1 MAKKRSYGIQLVIT
15 GKNLAKA
22 TLQGLAKGL
31 RAPIDAVKKLG
42 AGFGSLVEKVPGIY
56 LLGRAVGSVARET
69 VALVRGLGDY
79 AGDVIDLSARTGI
92 GTDLLQEFGF
102 AAQKVGINTEQS
114 SAALQKF
121 TATLGK
127 GVNSKSLFSSLGRQT
142 AGFVRALKAAKS
154 PTDQLELVLAT
165 MASIPDATKRAAF
178 AVNFF
183 GESGVKFSA
192 MAADGAEGLRAL
204 RREAGL
210 LGNRLSQDD
219 LKLADE
225 FGDKW
230 ESLTMAFEGTK
241 RDFGMGLIEGLTP
254 GLEELLKY
262 VKENRKE
269 VGAFLRDL
277 GKSVGT
283 GIVDAAKGIVSAV
296 KWIVANKDTII
307 DVMKWVGIGVAA
319 LLGLSA
325 LSGILAVLAKAP
337 FFAALSAAVAGV
349 KWLLATGAKGFVPGW
364 GKGAP
369 AASAAG
375 AGARGAATAATVG
388 RLGTMGLAGA
398 VAGPAAAALLLNP
411 TDMEQDS
418 QDDARRIAEKR
429 WGPGLARLGMS
440 LDSPGMP
447 HIDPLIFAENR
458 EGDRNIIEGW
468 SKMGSALA
476 VADIVNAGG
485 FEGLMRKAMG
495 PVLDWGGGAKS
506 EVEVKVVV
514 EDRSGATDGAP
525 EVKAA
530 GAVQVKAETRG
541 ATGRRAQSY
550 AEGGGP

>member
-22 TLQGLAKGL
+22 ALDGLVKGL
-31 RAPIDAVKKLG
+31 RAPIDGIKRLG
-42 AGFGSLVEKVPGIY
+42 SGLGSLVEKVPGIY
-56 LLGRAVGSVARET
+56 LLGRAIGSVARET
-69 VALVRGLGDY
+69 VALVKGLGDY
-79 AGDVIDLSARTGI
+79 AGDVIDLGARTGI

-102 AAQKVGINTEQS
+102 AAKKVGIEAEQS
-114 SAALQKF
+114 SAALNKF
-121 TATLGK
+121 TAVVGK
-127 GVNSKSLFSSLGRQT
+127 GINSKSLYASLGKQT
-142 AGFVRALKAAKS
+142 GGFVKALNAAKA
-154 PTDQLELVLAT
+154 PGEKLELVLAT

-183 GESGVKFSA
+183 GEAGVKFSA
-192 MAADGAEGLRAL
+192 MAADGAAGLRAL
-204 RREAGL
+204 RAEAST
-210 LGNRLSQDD
+210 LGNVLSEED
-219 LKLADE
+219 LKRADE

-241 RDFGMGLIEGLTP
+241 RDFGMGLIEGLLP

-277 GKSVGT
+277 GRSVGT

-307 DVMKWVGIGVAA
+307 SVMEKVGIGVAA

-325 LSGILAVLAKAP
+325 LSGILAVLAKSP

-349 KWLLATGAKGFVPGW
+349 KWLLATGSKGFVPGF
-364 GKGAP
+364 GGA
-369 AASAAG
+369 AGSAAG
-375 AGARGAATAATVG
+375 SGGAAATAAAAG
-388 RLGTMGLAGA
+388 RVGTMGLAGA
-398 VAGPAAAALLLNP
+398 VAGPAAAALFLNP
-411 TDMEQDS
+411 SDMEQDS
-418 QDDARRIAEKR
+418 QDSARRIAEDR
-429 WGPGLARLGMS
+429 WGPGLRRIGMS

-458 EGDRNIIEGW
+458 EKDRKYIEAF
-468 SKMGSALA
+468 SKMGNVVALG
-476 VADIVNAGG
+476 DIMAAGG
-485 FEGLMRKAMG
+485 FEGIMRKALS
-495 PVLDWGGGAKS
+495 PVLDWGGTGRS

-514 EDRSGATDGAP
+514 EDRGGKTDGAP
-525 EVKAA
+525 QVSAD
-530 GAVQVKAETRG
+530 GAVSVKAETRG

-550 AEGGGP
+550 ADGAP